1 MQSTGDMTTPR
12 ENNLEVAKSMNDC
25 YSLEW
30 NTSLV
35 YVERQVSL
43 QVSRVVLSTAT
54 NRIERLLM
62 ALVSQTEKEINGQA
76 A

>member
-1 MQSTGDMTTPR
+1 
-12 ENNLEVAKSMNDC
+12 MNDC